1 MRLRPATRSELALLG
16 LTGPA
21 VAFAL
26 VFFLAPLALLL
37 GYSFLGYA
45 NGEIVARATLTQYA
59 ALLGDPLYQRI
70 VGRTLLVALATT
82 ALCMLLGYPVAL
94 GIVRAEPR
102 WRPLLLTLVLTPLLI
117 GGVVRSYGWILIL
130 DERGLLNRA
139 LLATGL
145 VEHPLQLLFNF
156 AGVVAAMVE
165 VLIPFFIL
173 PLMGSLSRID
183 PLLESAAR
191 GLGASRL
198 KTFLSVTLPLS
209 LAGVTAGGV
218 IVFSLAL
225 NIFVVPRIVGG
236 PRFLVLATLAYQQ
249 VGEVGNLP
257 FGSAV
262 AGLMLVLT
270 FSSVALVNRI
280 LLARYR
286 HLGVA

>member
-45 NGEIVARATLTQYA
+45 NGEIVARATLAQYA

-94 GIVRAEPR
+94 GIVRAEQHK
-102 WRPLLLTLVLTPLLI
+102 RPLLLTLVLTPLLI

-139 LLATGL
+139 LLGAGL
-145 VEHPLQLLFNF
+145 IEHPLQLLFNF

-183 PLLESAAR
+183 PLLESASR

-198 KTFLSVTLPLS
+198 QTFLSVTLPLS
-209 LAGVTAGGV
+209 LAGVAAGGV

-225 NIFVVPRIVGG
+225 NIFVVPRIIGG

-270 FSSVALVNRI
+270 LSSVALVNRT

>member
-1 MRLRPATRSELALLG
+1 MSARPASGKDLAGLG
-16 LTGPA
+16 LVGPA
-21 VAFAL
+21 VAFAV
-26 VFFLAPLALLL
+26 VFFLVPLALLL

-45 NGEIVARATLTQYA
+45 GGEIIERATLAQYA

-70 VGRTLLVALATT
+70 LLRTLLVALATT
-82 ALCMLLGYPVAL
+82 VFCILLGYPVAL
-94 GIVRAEPR
+94 GIVRAGRR

-130 DERGLLNRA
+130 DERGLVNRT
-139 LLATGL
+139 LLAAGL
-145 VEHPLQLLFNF
+145 ITHPVPMLFNF

-173 PLMGSLSRID
+173 PLMASLSRID
-183 PLLESAAR
+183 PALEQASL
-191 GLGASRL
+191 GMGASRL
-198 KTFLSVTLPLS
+198 GTFLSVTLPLS
-209 LAGVTAGGV
+209 LAGVVAGGS

-236 PRFLVLATLAYQQ
+236 PRFLVLSTLAYQQ

-262 AGLMLVLT
+262 AALMLVLT
-270 FSSVALVNRI
+270 LLSVALVNRAVPKHYRP
-280 LLARYR
+280 LA
-286 HLGVA
+286 A

>member
-1 MRLRPATRSELALLG
+1 
-16 LTGPA
+16 
-21 VAFAL
+21 
-26 VFFLAPLALLL
+26 
-37 GYSFLGYA
+37 
-45 NGEIVARATLTQYA
+45 
-59 ALLGDPLYQRI
+59 
-70 VGRTLLVALATT
+70 
-82 ALCMLLGYPVAL
+82 MLLGYPLAL
-94 GIVRAEPR
+94 GIVRARPSR
-102 WRPLLLTLVLTPLLI
+102 RPLLLTLVLTPLLI

-145 VEHPLQLLFNF
+145 IEHPLQLLFNF
-156 AGVVAAMVE
+156 TGVVAAMVE

-198 KTFLSVTLPLS
+198 RTFLSVTLPLS

-270 FSSVALVNRI
+270 LGSVALVNRT